1 MKAYIKGIGSISPQ
15 PGFGNEPFHA
25 PVTYS
30 EGVLRCIEPDYSTWI
45 DQRAIRRMSK
55 IIRIGVAAA
64 TLALKEAGIEKPDAI
79 ITGTGFGCVEDTG
92 TFLDK
97 LIENNE
103 EALNPTPFIQS
114 THNTIGSQI
123 ALLLQCVGYNQTYSQ
138 RGLSFECALQ
148 DALMMLVENPEN
160 NILFGGVDEISDV
173 SADFLK
179 KLDLFSDCADSLG
192 LFSQKQ
198 HGMIHGE
205 GSAFFVINSSPSNAW
220 AQIAGMASIYKP
232 QSASEIVQQLNDLLN
247 KASVSVED
255 VNLVFL
261 GKCGD
266 DRYDYLIHEVS
277 NSLSHRT
284 RKAVFKN
291 LCGEYSNASSFA
303 LWLAAMMLKKGF
315 VPDGILTEEK
325 NIAKP
330 IKVILIY
337 NQYLNQHHSLLLLKA
352 CG

>member
-1 MKAYIKGIGSISPQ
+1 MNAYIKGMGSISPQ
-15 PGFGNEPFHA
+15 PGFGNEPFNT

-30 EGVLRCIEPDYSTWI
+30 EGILRCIEPDYSAWI

-64 TLALKEAGIEKPDAI
+64 SLALKEAGIEKPDAI

-97 LIENNE
+97 LIENRE

-138 RGLSFECALQ
+138 RGHSFECAIH
-148 DALMMLVENPEN
+148 DALMMLVESPGN
-160 NILFGGVDEISDV
+160 NILVGGVDEISSA
-173 SADFLK
+173 SADLLK
-179 KLDLFSDCADSLG
+179 KIDLFSDCADSLK
-192 LFSQKQ
+192 LYSQNQ
-198 HGMIHGE
+198 HGTIHGE
-205 GSAFFVINSSPSNAW
+205 GSAFFVLNNSSSNAW
-220 AQIAGMASIYKP
+220 AEIAGVASVYKP
-232 QSASEIVQQLNDLLN
+232 QSASEVAQQLDDLLG
-247 KASVSVED
+247 KASVSRDEVD
-255 VNLVFL
+255 LVFL

-266 DRYDYLIHEVS
+266 DRYDYLMQEVS
-277 NSLSHRT
+277 NSLSEKT

-291 LCGEYSNASSFA
+291 LCGEYSTASSFA

-315 VPDGILTEEK
+315 LPDEVLTREK
-325 NIAKP
+325 NMVRP
-330 IKVILIY
+330 VKVILIY
-337 NQYLNQHHSLLLLKA
+337 NQYLNQHHSFLLLKA
-352 CG
+352 CS